1 VAALPSLSDRG
12 AGALLGLALGDAL
25 GAKLEGGILSRAIW
39 FLVCIPYGSL
49 LRWTDDT
56 QMSLG
61 AAESLLDRGG
71 VDCDDLARRWAAA
84 ARWSRGYGPGTLA
97 LLAQVRR
104 GRSWQDASKS
114 VFREGSYGNGAA
126 MRSAPFGLFYRGRRA
141 ELLAAAA
148 EAARVTHAHP
158 LGVEGAVL
166 IAAATAD
173 VLEGAPLDDM
183 LDDLEGLARREEFRS
198 RLKWARA
205 ALNGTRPDAREVRR
219 ALGRGIAAHES
230 VVTAIYAFARHRDD
244 FGALTAFVA
253 ELGGDVDTIGAMA
266 GALCGARNGVAALP
280 AEPLSR
286 LEERDRL
293 DRLGRAL
300 VSRERK

>member
-1 VAALPSLSDRG
+1 MAAFSTLSDRG

-25 GAKLEGGILSRAIW
+25 GAKLEGGILGRSIW
-39 FLVCIPYGSL
+39 FLVCLPHGRL

-71 VDCDDLARRWAAA
+71 VDCDDLARRWAKAA
-84 ARWSRGYGPGTLA
+84 SWARGYGPGTLT
-97 LLAQVRR
+97 LLAQVRA
-104 GRSWQDASKS
+104 GRSWQAASKS
-114 VFREGSYGNGAA
+114 VFRDGSFGNGAA
-126 MRSAPFGLFYRGRRA
+126 MRAAPFGLFYRGKRA
-141 ELLAAAA
+141 ELLVAAA

-173 VLEGAPLDDM
+173 VIEGEPLDSM
-183 LDDLEGLARREEFRS
+183 FDDLEGLAKREEFRS
-198 RLKWARA
+198 RLAWARA
-205 ALNGTRPDAREVRR
+205 ALSARRPDAREVRL
-219 ALGRGIAAHES
+219 ALGRGVAAHES
-230 VVTAIYAFARHRDD
+230 AVTAIYAFARHRDD

-253 ELGGDVDTIGAMA
+253 ELGGDVDTIGAMS
-266 GALCGARNGVAALP
+266 GAMFGARNGLAALP

-286 LEERDRL
+286 LEERERL